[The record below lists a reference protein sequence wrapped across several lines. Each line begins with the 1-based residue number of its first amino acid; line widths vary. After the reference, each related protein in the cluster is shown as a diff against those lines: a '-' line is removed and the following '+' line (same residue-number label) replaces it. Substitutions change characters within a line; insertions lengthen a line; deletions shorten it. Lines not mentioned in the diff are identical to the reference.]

1 VLSKR
6 DLVALYDSSIY
17 SSRQRPENV
26 TEKHRI
32 VVSAENSAYMA
43 WQCKL
48 LHHSCVTRLRHQP
61 IFIVH
66 AKGDTWDPG
75 FDVLARAGAV
85 VRRAP
90 SYLCE
95 KRMTTR
101 NIIGTVLE
109 AAPTLSAGEFMVLC
123 DPDMIFARPADFPC
137 QLAGNFH
144 DYVDYN
150 QEHVAL
156 AAQQFGVSYETVF
169 QKGDQIRC
177 GPPYVIPAVH
187 AARLGKMWLDALD
200 CFSIAG
206 RPWESVWLDVMYA
219 FGLAIAKLGWNVAS
233 IDVVDLDESRETPLQ
248 RPIVH
253 YCLGYA
259 GWDKRWFRSAE
270 KAAEVWDS
278 TIEAP
283 EGTVAQELFSQIVEA
298 REFYRKSC
306 FDSPPANLRDSA

>member
-1 VLSKR
+1 M
-6 DLVALYDSSIY
+6 
-17 SSRQRPENV
+17 

-48 LHHSCVTRLRHQP
+48 FYFSCVTRLRHRP

-66 AKGDTWDPG
+66 ANGDTWDPG
-75 FDVLARAGAV
+75 FDALARAGAV
-85 VRRAP
+85 VRKAP

-109 AAPTLSAGEFMVLC
+109 AAPMLNADEFMVLC
-123 DPDMIFARPADFPC
+123 DPDMIFVRQVDFPR

-150 QEHVAL
+150 QEHIAVA
-156 AAQQFGVSYETVF
+156 ARHFGASYEAVL
-169 QKGDQIRC
+169 QKANQIRC
-177 GPPYVIPAVH
+177 GPPYVIPAMH

-206 RPWESVWLDVMYA
+206 RPWDSVWLDVMYA
-219 FGLAIAKLGWNVAS
+219 FGLAIAKLGWNVATM
-233 IDVVDLDESRETPLQ
+233 DVVDLDDGRETPLQ

-259 GWDKRWFRSAE
+259 GWDKRWYRSDE
-270 KAAEVWDS
+270 KAPQIWDS
-278 TIEAP
+278 TFEAR
-283 EGTVAQELFSQIVEA
+283 EGTVAQELFCQIVEA
-298 REFYRKSC
+298 REFYRK
-306 FDSPPANLRDSA
+306 DSFGASPANLQDSA